1 MKDFADVVAFHGHS
15 CGGLALGYKACELA
29 AEKLG
34 LHFSEDEEIVAVTET
49 DSCTVD
55 AIQVLLGCTAGKG
68 NLFVNNWGKT
78 AFSFYRRDNNTSI
91 RLVAVPDAVPKNAR
105 MVELRPKGRQR
116 LPRMRSTTAFCM
128 NMCTKFLQRL
138 RKNCSSSKMLFSL
151 CQRRQRSTTT
161 SSVPSAVSRWR
172 MVLHSRARENTSASP
187 VRCGNNFYNFFTWAV
202 LSPQNCTDHHAE
214 RLPHRS
220 HTVTL
225 AVLHHE
231 NSQRPHKKQKK
242 PPFSPATQ
250 QHAIFEGCR
259 FSRFI

>member
-91 RLVAVPDAVPKNAR
+91 RLS
-105 MVELRPKGRQR
+105 
-116 LPRMRSTTAFCM
+116 PR
-128 NMCTKFLQRL
+128 
-138 RKNCSSSKMLFSL
+138 
-151 CQRRQRSTTT
+151 
-161 SSVPSAVSRWR
+161 
-172 MVLHSRARENTSASP
+172 
-187 VRCGNNFYNFFTWAV
+187 
-202 LSPQNCTDHHAE
+202 
-214 RLPHRS
+214 
-220 HTVTL
+220 
-225 AVLHHE
+225 
-231 NSQRPHKKQKK
+231 
-242 PPFSPATQ
+242 Q
-250 QHAIFEGCR
+250 QHLHPPCCRSGCC
-259 FSRFI
+259 SQKCTHG

>member
-34 LHFSEDEEIVAVTET
+34 LHFSEDEEIVAFTET

-78 AFSFYRRDNNTSI
+78 AFSFAATTTPPSALLPFRMLFPKMHAWLSSGRRSWT
-91 RLVAVPDAVPKNAR
+91 A
-105 MVELRPKGRQR
+105 RQR

-128 NMCTKFLQRL
+128 K
-138 RKNCSSSKMLFSL
+138 FSL

-172 MVLHSRARENTSASP
+172 TVLHSRSRENTSASP
-187 VRCGNNFYNFFTWAV
+187 VRCGNNFYNFFTCAV
-202 LSPQNCTDHHAE
+202 LSLQNCTDHHAE
-214 RLPHRS
+214 TLLHRS

-225 AVLHHE
+225 AVLHQE
-231 NSQRPHKKQKK
+231 NSQRPHKKQKGT
-242 PPFSPATQ
+242 PFSPATQ
-250 QHAIFEGCR
+250 QRAIFEGCR
-259 FSRFI
+259 FSRLI

>member
-34 LHFSEDEEIVAVTET
+34 LHFSEDEEIVAFTET

-105 MVELRPKGRQR
+105 MVELRPKIMDGSATPAEDEEYHR
-116 LPRMRSTTAFCM
+116 LLHEHVHEILATPAEKLFIIKDAVQPLPKEAKIYNNVVCSVCGEQVADGLAQQSEGKYICIP
-128 NMCTKFLQRL
+128 CPI
-138 RKNCSSSKMLFSL
+138 RK
-151 CQRRQRSTTT
+151 
-161 SSVPSAVSRWR
+161 
-172 MVLHSRARENTSASP
+172 
-187 VRCGNNFYNFFTWAV
+187 
-202 LSPQNCTDHHAE
+202 
-214 RLPHRS
+214 
-220 HTVTL
+220 
-225 AVLHHE
+225 
-231 NSQRPHKKQKK
+231 
-242 PPFSPATQ
+242 
-250 QHAIFEGCR
+250 
-259 FSRFI
+259 

>member
-105 MVELRPKGRQR
+105 MVELRPKIMDGSATPAEDEEYHR
-116 LPRMRSTTAFCM
+116 LLHEHVHEILVTPAEKLFIIKDAVQPLPKEAKIYNNVVCSVCGEQVADGLAKQIEGKYICIPCQMR
-128 NMCTKFLQRL
+128 K
-138 RKNCSSSKMLFSL
+138 
-151 CQRRQRSTTT
+151 
-161 SSVPSAVSRWR
+161 
-172 MVLHSRARENTSASP
+172 
-187 VRCGNNFYNFFTWAV
+187 
-202 LSPQNCTDHHAE
+202 
-214 RLPHRS
+214 
-220 HTVTL
+220 
-225 AVLHHE
+225 
-231 NSQRPHKKQKK
+231 
-242 PPFSPATQ
+242 
-250 QHAIFEGCR
+250 
-259 FSRFI
+259 

>member
-105 MVELRPKGRQR
+105 MVELRPKIMDGSATPAEDEECNACGKTVHHQR
-116 LPRMRSTTAFCM
+116 CCSASA
-128 NMCTKFLQRL
+128 KGGKDLQQRRLFRL
-138 RKNCSSSKMLFSL
+138 R
-151 CQRRQRSTTT
+151 
-161 SSVPSAVSRWR
+161 
-172 MVLHSRARENTSASP
+172 
-187 VRCGNNFYNFFTWAV
+187 
-202 LSPQNCTDHHAE
+202 
-214 RLPHRS
+214 
-220 HTVTL
+220 
-225 AVLHHE
+225 
-231 NSQRPHKKQKK
+231 
-242 PPFSPATQ
+242 
-250 QHAIFEGCR
+250 
-259 FSRFI
+259 